1 MALHHLTLRRDN
13 PEYADID
20 YDFDEFVIDFP
31 EMADYI
37 MEEERHFTWYLN
49 QLTMPHNAL
58 NWRNY
63 V

>member
-1 MALHHLTLRRDN
+1 MALNYLTLRIDN
-13 PEYADID
+13 PEKADID
-20 YDFDEFVIDFP
+20 YDFEEFVIDFP

-37 MEEERHFTWYLN
+37 MEEERHFTCYLN

>member
-1 MALHHLTLRRDN
+1 MALNYLTLSRDN
-13 PEYADID
+13 PEKADID

-37 MEEERHFTWYLN
+37 MDEERQFSWYLN
-49 QLTMPHNAL
+49 QLVMPNNQLQWSH
-58 NWRNY
+58 Y

>member
-13 PEYADID
+13 PEKADID
-20 YDFDEFVIDFP
+20 YDFEEFVIDFP

-37 MEEERHFTWYLN
+37 MEEERHFTCYLD
-49 QLTMPHNAL
+49 QLTMQNNAL

>member
-1 MALHHLTLRRDN
+1 MALHHLTLRIDN

-49 QLTMPHNAL
+49 QLTIQNNAL